1 MQDKDKMKKY
11 MQKNAGSCSGQNNS
25 GQTFIDD
32 KKGCLQW
39 LFFQVFLSFKMKG
52 FFLFSVPF
60 SLPLWHW
67 WENNWIRVVE
77 GLGMTIAAID

>member
-32 KKGCLQW
+32 KNGVLTMA
-39 LFFQVFLSFKMKG
+39 FFPSFS
-52 FFLFSVPF
+52 FV
-60 SLPLWHW
+60 
-67 WENNWIRVVE
+67 
-77 GLGMTIAAID
+77 